1 MAVAS
6 SSFLEAWRSFE
17 RRRRRLCVVVV
28 VVVVVVILFDFAVKD
43 AFWSLPEHLWW
54 CDDDGN
60 RKSDLIETTADLP
73 PRVFDRATIDGEED
87 DLTVLVGGR
96 EALGVAATALRMI
109 RLTSPVIQCVLICRI
124 PILIKSYF
132 FEALF
137 FPFFFDFLFRFFSK
151 YFLFFVVV
159 RFCRNASFF
168 FSLLLLLQFFL
179 VVVVVVVVVIV
190 VVVVVVVSAR

>member
-17 RRRRRLCVVVV
+17 RRRRRLC
-28 VVVVVVILFDFAVKD
+28 VVVILFDFAVKD

-73 PRVFDRATIDGEED
+73 PRVFDRATIDDEED

-96 EALGVAATALRMI
+96 EALVGVAATALRMI
-109 RLTSPVIQCVLICRI
+109 RLTSVILLICR
-124 PILIKSYF
+124 PILKKSYF

-151 YFLFFVVV
+151 YFLFFSSSVFVVTL
-159 RFCRNASFF
+159 RFF
-168 FSLLLLLQFFL
+168 FSSSSSSILFSRRRSSSRNSSSSSSGG
-179 VVVVVVVVVIV
+179 IR
-190 VVVVVVVSAR
+190 SIIKRKRER

>member
-17 RRRRRLCVVVV
+17 RRRRRLCVAVVV
-28 VVVVVVILFDFAVKD
+28 VLFAVEDQKS
-43 AFWSLPEHLWW
+43 AFWSLPEHW
-54 CDDDGN
+54 CDGN
-60 RKSDLIETTADLP
+60 RDLIETTADLP
-73 PRVFDRATIDGEED
+73 PRVFDRATIDDEED

-96 EALGVAATALRMI
+96 EALVGVAATALRMI
-109 RLTSPVIQCVLICRI
+109 RLTSVILLICR
-124 PILIKSYF
+124 PILKKSYF

-179 VVVVVVVVVIV
+179 VVVVVVVVIV

>member
-28 VVVVVVILFDFAVKD
+28 VILFDFAVKD
-43 AFWSLPEHLWW
+43 AFWSLPEHLWWW

-73 PRVFDRATIDGEED
+73 PRVFDRATIDDEED

-96 EALGVAATALRMI
+96 EALVGVAATALRMI
-109 RLTSPVIQCVLICRI
+109 RLTSVILLICR
-124 PILIKSYF
+124 PILKKSYF

-179 VVVVVVVVVIV
+179 VVVVVVVVIV

>member
-17 RRRRRLCVVVV
+17 RRRRRLCVVL
-28 VVVVVVILFDFAVKD
+28 VVVILFDVAVVKKD

-73 PRVFDRATIDGEED
+73 PRVFDRAKIDDEED

-96 EALGVAATALRMI
+96 EALVGVAATALRMI

-179 VVVVVVVVVIV
+179 VVVVVVVVIV